1 MIESSFVKEP
11 TFFKR
16 SITSIGKHIKS
27 KHDLIALITTASR
40 EANSYASPNLI
51 TGGRR
56 ESQRK
61 FLKGIIKRYK
71 IYFLSGYTMK
81 FISLLTTNIENR
93 KPILKIGDHLV

>member
-40 EANSYASPNLI
+40 EANSSASPNLI
-51 TGGRR
+51 AGRR

-93 KPILKIGDHLV
+93 KPILK